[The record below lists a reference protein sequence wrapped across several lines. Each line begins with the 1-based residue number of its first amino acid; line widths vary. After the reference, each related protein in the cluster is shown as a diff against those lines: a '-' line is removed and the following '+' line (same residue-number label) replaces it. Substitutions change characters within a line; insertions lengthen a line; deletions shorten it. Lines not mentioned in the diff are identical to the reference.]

1 MEIKDDVY
9 TLFLAFFRRARIMRD
24 LQRAYFRNRDY
35 SLLSRA
41 RVAETSFD
49 QTITDVDYALR
60 HGSLPPVQ
68 TDLFGN
74 V

>member
-9 TLFLAFFRRARIMRD
+9 MLFLVFFRRARIMRD
-24 LQRAYFRNRDY
+24 LQLAYFRNRDY

-41 RVAETSFD
+41 RVAETTFD
-49 QTITDVDYALR
+49 QVLTDVGYALR
-60 HGSLPPVQ
+60 HGSLRPVQ
-68 TDLFGN
+68 THLSGN